1 MITLWERRDDYW
13 TNTTSLGFDRDLKYR
28 GYLEIRALGLSGL
41 REFKKN
47 DLRML
52 RRGTSEPLRQ
62 ESAADTGSV
71 LWVCPDIPGGGG
83 TESQVQEVRYRE
95 TRETALAGEQSF
107 LHEAICLLCR
117 TEVSSH
123 DGQRCSK
130 RVETEL
136 AHGKG
141 TGKGVHAGAVAAQSG
156 GSTQGNRDRRNIFA
170 ERAYLPNSGQRSG
183 KREADLVWWRGSLRD
198 EP

>member
-1 MITLWERRDDYW
+1 MITGWENRDDYW
-13 TNTTSLGFDRDLKYR
+13 TNTTSPGFGRDLEYR
-28 GYLEIRALGLSGL
+28 GYLEIRALGSSGL
-41 REFKKN
+41 RGSKKN

-52 RRGTSEPLRQ
+52 RYGTSEPLRQ
-62 ESAADTGSV
+62 ENAADTGSV
-71 LWVCPDIPGGGG
+71 LWECPDIRGSGG

-107 LHEAICLLCR
+107 LYETICLLCR

-130 RVETEL
+130 RVETGL

-141 TGKGVHAGAVAAQSG
+141 TGKGVYTQS
-156 GSTQGNRDRRNIFA
+156 I
-170 ERAYLPNSGQRSG
+170 
-183 KREADLVWWRGSLRD
+183 
-198 EP
+198 

>member
-13 TNTTSLGFDRDLKYR
+13 TNTTSAGFDRDLKYR
-28 GYLEIRALGLSGL
+28 G
-41 REFKKN
+41 
-47 DLRML
+47 
-52 RRGTSEPLRQ
+52 
-62 ESAADTGSV
+62 SV
-71 LWVCPDIPGGGG
+71 LWVCTDIPGGGG

-95 TRETALAGEQSF
+95 TRETALAGEQYF

-130 RVETEL
+130 RVETGL

-141 TGKGVHAGAVAAQSG
+141 TGKGVHAGAVAAQSCC
-156 GSTQGNRDRRNIFA
+156 SAQGNRDRS
-170 ERAYLPNSGQRSG
+170 E
-183 KREADLVWWRGSLRD
+183 E
-198 EP
+198 